1 MTAHAMLL
9 HLTSVVTSL
18 GVCLAGAVWL
28 SRSEPTHVALGA
40 ILFALGQWVSG
51 CGAGPES
58 SDCGTGEGSQPL
70 GRDLELCPSC

>member
-1 MTAHAMLL
+1 MTARTMLL

-40 ILFALGQWVSG
+40 ILFALGAVGVGVWGWSG
-51 CGAGPES
+51 VKR
-58 SDCGTGEGSQPL
+58 L
-70 GRDLELCPSC
+70 RDGQAQ